1 MSQPLH
7 VHYTNI
13 SLLLRDELIIQQPFN
28 GLFIIQCN
36 KNKAYF
42 TTITK
47 PQGMQASIIRC
58 LSLARINREGC
69 RRKGIRHKN
78 GGIDGGGAT
87 HNPDGVAPDVL
98 LVHLPLLP
106 FHASYY
112 PEDSKQ

>member
-1 MSQPLH
+1 
-7 VHYTNI
+7 
-13 SLLLRDELIIQQPFN
+13 
-28 GLFIIQCN
+28 
-36 KNKAYF
+36 
-42 TTITK
+42 
-47 PQGMQASIIRC
+47 MQASIIRC

-87 HNPDGVAPDVL
+87 NNPDGVAPDVL